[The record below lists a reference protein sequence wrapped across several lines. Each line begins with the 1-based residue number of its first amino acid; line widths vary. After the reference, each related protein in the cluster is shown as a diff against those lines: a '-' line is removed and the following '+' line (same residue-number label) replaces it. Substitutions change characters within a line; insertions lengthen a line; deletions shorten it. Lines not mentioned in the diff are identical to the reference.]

1 MTFVCTHKMALNG
14 RTILP
19 GRYTASLT
27 PNRKWSIA
35 PKNDPASAWYV
46 NFHQALAC
54 GYFVREVY

>member
-1 MTFVCTHKMALNG
+1 MTFVCTRKMPLNG

-27 PNRKWSIA
+27 TNRKWSIT
-35 PKNDPASAWYV
+35 PKNDPASAWHV
-46 NFHQALAC
+46 NFQQALAC